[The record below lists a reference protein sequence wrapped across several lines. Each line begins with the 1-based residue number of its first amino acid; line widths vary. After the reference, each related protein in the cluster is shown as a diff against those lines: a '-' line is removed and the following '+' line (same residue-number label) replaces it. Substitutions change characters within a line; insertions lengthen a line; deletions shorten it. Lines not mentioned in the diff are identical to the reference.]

1 MGVDRV
7 TAARGDEAAVLPT
20 SDTHLDLELAP
31 DARSV
36 GFARAAASELAAAC
50 GADVGE
56 VALCV
61 SEAVTN
67 AVIHAFRDRDDGSG
81 AIRVRGGCRDGRVLW
96 LSVEDDGVGIAT
108 PRTDSPGLGLG
119 LSTIRAVVWGLDV
132 SCDATGSR
140 VRMWF
145 KTAG

>member
-1 MGVDRV
+1 LDSV
-7 TAARGDEAAVLPT
+7 TAARGDDARILPT
-20 SDTHLDLELAP
+20 TDTDLDLELAP
-31 DARSV
+31 VARSV
-36 GFARAAASELAAAC
+36 AIARAAASRLATAC

-67 AVIHAFRDRDDGSG
+67 AVIHAFRDRDDSSG
-81 AIRVRGGCRDGRVLW
+81 AIRVRGECSERRGLW
-96 LSVEDDGVGIAT
+96 ICVEDDGVGIAP

-119 LSTIRAVVWGLDV
+119 LGMIRAVVVRLDL
-132 SCDATGSR
+132 SSDETGSR

-145 KTAG
+145 TVAG